1 MSQEE
6 INLNPQEYLDYLEEG
21 KRLQNRKAEL
31 FAKEDEFR
39 VRGKQLDAIVGEY
52 TSMKADQGTFLG
64 AFYNSFIKGY
74 DFINKKIVGS
84 FVDIGVELDGKRY
97 IESSP

>member
-39 VRGKQLDAIVGEY
+39 LRED
-52 TSMKADQGTFLG
+52 
-64 AFYNSFIKGY
+64 N
-74 DFINKKIVGS
+74 
-84 FVDIGVELDGKRY
+84 
-97 IESSP
+97 